1 MRDASTSLPL
11 PGASNARVMGLDFHK
26 VIFPISVILIMATVA
41 LALNDPA
48 AFGASLE
55 GAKGWILKHFDWFI
69 MIMGNLFV
77 LLCVG
82 LAVSP
87 LGKIRLGGQ
96 EARPEFGMLSW
107 FSMLFAAGMGV
118 GLLYWGVAEP
128 VAAYTAWWKT
138 PLNVDPNTPAAIHAA
153 MGSTLFHW
161 GLHPWA
167 IYLTTALIV
176 GYFSYNKGLPFS
188 LSSALKPLIGE
199 AYKGPIGHVVDVF
212 TVVLTTFGLSTSLGL
227 GAMQATA
234 GIHHVLGTPNSFVMQ
249 ALFIVVVCGIAALSV
264 WRGMDAGVK
273 LLSNINMGLALLL
286 LIFAVF
292 GVGVAVFISGALSTS
307 ADYVRMFLPLT
318 NWIDRPDQDWFQG
331 WTVFYWA
338 WWCTWGPLVGVFVA
352 RVSKG
357 RTIRQMVAVVML
369 VPTIV
374 AVLWFT
380 AFGGGAI
387 SQIAAGSG
395 ELAGGLKDVNMAI
408 FQFLEVLPMSAI
420 TSLLVVFLLVIFM
433 VTSVDSGALVVD
445 NLAAGGV
452 TDTPVP
458 QRVLWVGLIALVT
471 MVLFV
476 IGGDSALKG
485 VQAGA
490 VAMGLPFMML
500 MLVLMVGFV
509 KALIQDARG

>member
-1 MRDASTSLPL
+1 MRDISSSLPL
-11 PGASNARVMGLDFHK
+11 PGDTNARLFGLDFHK
-26 VIFPISVILIMATVA
+26 VIFPISVILIVATVA
-41 LALNDPA
+41 TALNDPA

-55 GAKGWILKHFDWFI
+55 ATKGWILKHFDWFI

-77 LLCVG
+77 LLCIG

-87 LGKIRLGGQ
+87 LGKIRMGGAD
-96 EARPEFGMLSW
+96 ARPEFGLLSW

-138 PLNVDPNTPAAIHAA
+138 PFNVAANTPEAVHAA

-188 LSSALKPLIGE
+188 LSSALKPLIGD
-199 AYKGPIGHVVDVF
+199 AYKGPVGHCVDVF
-212 TVVLTTFGLSTSLGL
+212 TVVLTTFGLATSLGL

-234 GIHHVLGTPNSFVMQ
+234 GIHHVLGTPNNFLMQ
-249 ALFIVVVCGIAALSV
+249 AVFILSVCGIAAISV

-286 LIFAVF
+286 VIFAIL
-292 GVGVAVFISGALSTS
+292 GVGVAVFLSGMISTS
-307 ADYVRMFLPLT
+307 ADYVSMFLPLA
-318 NWIDRPDQDWFQG
+318 NWVDRPDRDWFQG

-352 RVSKG
+352 KVSKG
-357 RTIRQMVAVVML
+357 RTIRQMVTVVML

-374 AVLWFT
+374 AIVWFT

-387 SQIAAGSG
+387 AQVAAGSG
-395 ELAGGLKDVNMAI
+395 ALADGLKDVNMAI

-433 VTSVDSGALVVD
+433 VTSVGSGALVVD
-445 NLAAGGV
+445 NLAAGGIP
-452 TDTPVP
+452 DTPVP

-490 VAMGLPFMML
+490 VAMGLPFMAL
-500 MLVLMVGFV
+500 MLVLMIGFV
-509 KALIQDARG
+509 KALIEDARS